1 MPDQDYTN
9 MTLWTSG
16 WGFTRV
22 LKNLFKELQMDGS
35 SDVPKKVLVKGV
47 AHDSE
52 VCSNQGFKRS
62 MCRHCEHEAIL
73 CTYGVKYYNATI
85 VEDACNGDSG
95 GIYFVLMRIID
106 FAGGCPIFQR
116 PCMQYN
122 FAIF

>member
-1 MPDQDYTN
+1 
-9 MTLWTSG
+9 
-16 WGFTRV
+16 
-22 LKNLFKELQMDGS
+22 MDGS

-106 FAGGCPIFQR
+106 FAGGVRYSKGHVCNIILLFFR
-116 PCMQYN
+116 PT
-122 FAIF
+122 ILE